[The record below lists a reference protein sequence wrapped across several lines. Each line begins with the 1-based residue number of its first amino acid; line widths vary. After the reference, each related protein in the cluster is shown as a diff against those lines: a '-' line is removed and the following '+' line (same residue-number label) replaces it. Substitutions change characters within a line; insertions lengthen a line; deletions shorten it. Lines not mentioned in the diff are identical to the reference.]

1 MQLLNAEMIAE
12 LGRSGRPVAPA
23 RFRFDALP
31 LNAFLKALWNRRRDH
46 R

>member
-12 LGRSGRPVAPA
+12 LGRTGRPVAPA
-23 RFRFDALP
+23 RFRFDPLP
-31 LNAFLKALWNRRRDH
+31 LNAFLKALLSRRHDR

>member
-12 LGRSGRPVAPA
+12 LSRTGRPVAPA
-23 RFRFDALP
+23 RFRLDTLP
-31 LNAFLKALWNRRRDH
+31 LNAFLKGLWNRRRGS